1 MLGKDQAE
9 NFLAK
14 NFPVKNFLAKKETN
28 MKTNR
33 LHKHLALAA
42 VATAAVVT
50 TSNADVVTWNANLVI
65 PNNIDGQYINVETQT
80 AGSAAGLVAGWDL
93 NPYGT
98 STTAMSWFA
107 AAAPSGCVMGLG
119 QGGTTSAVASLTG
132 GTVVSSTSTFA
143 NTACSVTAGGWKLN
157 QANYFGF
164 RFLGGDGLTHYG
176 FGVMTIG
183 ATMGVRTLNSLSYE
197 TVAGLAITAGTGG
210 PPPAYDPCAIFNP
223 TASVGINNLPMN
235 STTAANL
242 VTSCGTAYKA
252 NYFKFTAPV
261 DGAYGFNACAI
272 NGVKLAVLDGC
283 SAGSSELS
291 CGSPCSVSGI
301 NLTAGQI
308 VYCVAGGETAGTV
321 LPSQLNIVVSAPQLP
336 ACVSA
341 AVAVFGT
348 NVFDDTAST
357 TAQVVQSNAAGT
369 TTVTINKVVW
379 YAFTAGATG
388 AYSFSLCGSTGDTM
402 MAIGAVCPTLGTT
415 FQTIAYN
422 DDAPSCSSSTTTTAS
437 LASFIDA
444 TNGGATGA
452 FAGFPLTQ
460 DLVSGTTYYIVA
472 GSFLAT
478 DNVTSNLVIDGP
490 PQSLPC
496 PGDYNGDGNR
506 DGSDLA
512 TLLSA
517 WGTADGDIDGDG
529 NTAGSD
535 LAVLLSGW
543 GTCPQ

>member
-1 MLGKDQAE
+1 MLGKDQA
-9 NFLAK
+9 K
-14 NFPVKNFLAKKETN
+14 DFPVKNFQAKKETN

-50 TSNADVVTWNANLVI
+50 TSNAAVVTWDINQVV
-65 PNNIDGQYINVETQT
+65 PNNIDGLYINVEAQT
-80 AGSAAGLVAGWDL
+80 FGSAASVVAGWDI

-98 STTAMSWFA
+98 STTAMSWFG
-107 AAAPSGCVMGLG
+107 AAAPSGCVTGLG
-119 QGGTTSAVASLTG
+119 QGGTTVAVASLTD
-132 GTVVSSTSTFA
+132 GTVVTSTSVYG
-143 NTACSVTAGGWKLN
+143 NTASTVTAGGWKLN

-164 RFLGGDGLTHYG
+164 RFLAGDGTTHYG

-183 ATMGVRTLNSLSYE
+183 ATMGVRTLTSLSYE
-197 TVAGLAITAGTGG
+197 SVAGLAITAGPDG
-210 PPPAYDPCAIFNP
+210 PPADYDPCATFNP
-223 TASVGINNLPMN
+223 TASVGINNLSMN

-261 DGAYGFNACAI
+261 DGAYGFNACAS
-272 NGVKLAVLDGC
+272 NGVKLAVLSGC

-291 CGSPCSVSGI
+291 CAPCEVSGLS
-301 NLTAGQI
+301 LTAGQI
-308 VYCVAGGETAGTV
+308 VYCVAGGDTAATV
-321 LPSQLNIVVSAPQLP
+321 LPSPLNIVVSAPQLP

-341 AVAVFGT
+341 AAAVFGT

-357 TAQVVQSNAAGT
+357 TPQVVQSNAAGT
-369 TTVTINKVVW
+369 TTVTINKSVW

-402 MAIGAVCPTLGTT
+402 MAIGTICPTFGTT

-422 DDAPSCSSSTTTTAS
+422 DDAPLCSSGGTAN

-444 TNGGATGA
+444 TNGGATGS

-460 DLVSGTTYYIVA
+460 DLVSGTTYYILA
-472 GSFLAT
+472 GSYLAT
-478 DNVTSNLVIDGP
+478 TSITSNLVIDGP

-496 PGDYNGDGNR
+496 PGDYNGDGFR
-506 DGSDLA
+506 DGADLA

-517 WGTADGDIDGDG
+517 WGTAGGDINGDG
-529 NTAGSD
+529 ATDGAD
-535 LAVLLSGW
+535 LSTLLSGW

>member
-1 MLGKDQAE
+1 MLGKDQ
-9 NFLAK
+9 AK
-14 NFPVKNFLAKKETN
+14 NFPVKNFLANKETN

-42 VATAAVVT
+42 VATAAVVA
-50 TSNADVVTWNANLVI
+50 TSNASVVTWDINQVV
-65 PNNIDGQYINVETQT
+65 PNNIDGLYINVEAQT
-80 AGSAAGLVAGWDL
+80 FGSAASAVAGWDI

-98 STTAMSWFA
+98 STTAMSWFG
-107 AAAPSGCVMGLG
+107 AAAPSGCVTGLG
-119 QGGTTSAVASLTG
+119 QGGTTVAVASLTS
-132 GTVVSSTSTFA
+132 GTVVTSTSVYG
-143 NTACSVTAGGWKLN
+143 NTASSVTAGGWKLN

-164 RFLGGDGLTHYG
+164 RFLAGDGTTHYG

-197 TVAGLAITAGTGG
+197 SVAGVAITAGPGG

-223 TASVGINNLPMN
+223 TASVGNNNLSMN

-261 DGAYGFNACAI
+261 DGAYGFNACAT
-272 NGVKLAVLDGC
+272 NGVKLAVLGGC
-283 SAGSSELS
+283 SAGSSVLS
-291 CGSPCSVSGI
+291 CGSPCSVSGV

-308 VYCVAGGETAGTV
+308 VYCVAGGDTAATV
-321 LPSQLNIVVSAPQLP
+321 LPSPLNIVVSAPQLP
-336 ACVSA
+336 ACLSA
-341 AVAVFGT
+341 TPAVFGT
-348 NVFDDTAST
+348 NAFDDTAST

-369 TTVTINKVVW
+369 ATATINKVVW

-402 MAIGAVCPTLGTT
+402 MAIGTVCPTFGTT

-422 DDAPSCSSSTTTTAS
+422 DDAPLCSSSPTS
-437 LASFIDA
+437 NLASFIDA
-444 TNGGATGA
+444 TNGGATGTY
-452 FAGFPLTQ
+452 AGFPLTQ
-460 DLVSGTTYYIVA
+460 DLVSGTTYYILA
-472 GSFLAT
+472 GSFSAT
-478 DNVTSNLVIDGP
+478 VNVTSNLVIDGP
-490 PQSLPC
+490 PQGLPC
-496 PGDYNGDGNR
+496 PGDYNGDGFR
-506 DGSDLA
+506 DGADLA

-517 WGTADGDIDGDG
+517 WGTAGGDINGDG
-529 NTAGSD
+529 ATDGAD
-535 LAVLLSGW
+535 LSTLLSGW

>member
-9 NFLAK
+9 NF
-14 NFPVKNFLAKKETN
+14 PVQNFLAKKETN

-50 TSNADVVTWNANLVI
+50 TSNAAVVTWDINQVV
-65 PNNIDGQYINVETQT
+65 PNNIDGLYINVEAQT
-80 AGSAAGLVAGWDL
+80 FGSAAGAVPGWDI

-98 STTAMSWFA
+98 STLALSWFA
-107 AAAPSGCVMGLG
+107 AATPSGCVTGLG
-119 QGGTTSAVASLTG
+119 QGGTTTAVASLTS
-132 GTVVSSTSTFA
+132 GTVVTSTSVYG
-143 NTACSVTAGGWKLN
+143 NTASTVTAGGWKLN

-164 RFLGGDGLTHYG
+164 RFRAGDGTTHYG

-197 TVAGLAITAGTGG
+197 TVAGVAITAGTGG
-210 PPPAYDPCAIFNP
+210 PPPDYDPCATFNP
-223 TASVGINNLPMN
+223 TASVGNNNLSMN

-261 DGAYGFNACAI
+261 DGAYGFNACAT
-272 NGVKLAVLDGC
+272 NGVKIAVLGGC

-291 CGSPCSVSGI
+291 CAPCQVSGI

-308 VYCVAGGETAGTV
+308 VYCVAGGDTAATV
-321 LPSQLNIVVSAPQLP
+321 LPSPLNIVVSAPQLP

-341 AVAVFGT
+341 AAAVFGT

-357 TAQVVQSNAAGT
+357 TPQVVQSNAAGT
-369 TTVTINKVVW
+369 TTVTINKSVW

-388 AYSFSLCGSTGDTM
+388 AYSFRLCGSTGDTM
-402 MAIGAVCPTLGTT
+402 MAIGAVCPTFGTT

-422 DDAPSCSSSTTTTAS
+422 DDAPLCSSGGTPN
-437 LASFIDA
+437 LASIIDA
-444 TNGGATGA
+444 TNGGATGT

-460 DLVSGTTYYIVA
+460 DLVSGTTYYILA
-472 GSFLAT
+472 GSFSAT
-478 DNVTSNLVIDGP
+478 VNVTSNLVIDGP

-496 PGDYNGDGNR
+496 PGDYNGDGFR
-506 DGSDLA
+506 DGADLA
-512 TLLSA
+512 ALLSA
-517 WGTADGDIDGDG
+517 WGTAGGDINGDG
-529 NTAGSD
+529 ATDGAD
-535 LAVLLSGW
+535 LSTLLSGW

>member
-9 NFLAK
+9 NFL
-14 NFPVKNFLAKKETN
+14 VKNFQAKKEAN

-42 VATAAVVT
+42 VATAAVVA
-50 TSNADVVTWNANLVI
+50 TSNASVVTWNANLVI
-65 PNNIDGQYINVETQT
+65 PNNIDGKYINVETQVY
-80 AGSAAGLVAGWDL
+80 GSAAGLVTGWDL

-107 AAAPSGCVMGLG
+107 AAAPSGCVTGLG
-119 QGGTTSAVASLTG
+119 QGGTTTAVASLTA
-132 GTVVSSTSTFA
+132 GTVVSAASTFG

-164 RFLGGDGLTHYG
+164 RFLAGDGTTHYG

-183 ATMGVRTLNSLSYE
+183 ATMGVRTLTSLSYE
-197 TVAGLAITAGTGG
+197 SVAGLAITAGPDG
-210 PPPAYDPCAIFNP
+210 PPADYDPCATFNP
-223 TASVGINNLPMN
+223 TASVGINNLSMN

-261 DGAYGFNACAI
+261 DGAYGFNACAS
-272 NGVKLAVLDGC
+272 NGVKLAVLSGC

-291 CGSPCSVSGI
+291 CAPCEVSGLS
-301 NLTAGQI
+301 LTAGQI
-308 VYCVAGGETAGTV
+308 VYCVAGGDTAATV
-321 LPSQLNIVVSAPQLP
+321 LPSPLNIVVSAPQLP

-341 AVAVFGT
+341 SAAVFGT

-369 TTVTINKVVW
+369 TTATINKVVW

-402 MAIGAVCPTLGTT
+402 MAIGAVCPTFGST
-415 FQTIAYN
+415 FQTLAYN
-422 DDAPSCSSSTTTTAS
+422 DDAPVCSSGGTTN
-437 LASFIDA
+437 LASIIDA
-444 TNGGATGA
+444 TNGGATGT

-472 GSFLAT
+472 GSYSAT
-478 DNVTSNLVIDGP
+478 VSVTSNLVIDGP
-490 PQSLPC
+490 PQGLPC
-496 PGDYNGDGNR
+496 PGDYNGDGLR

-517 WGTADGDIDGDG
+517 WGTAGGDIDGDSTTNG
-529 NTAGSD
+529 AD
-535 LAVLLSGW
+535 LAILLSGW

>member
-9 NFLAK
+9 NF
-14 NFPVKNFLAKKETN
+14 PVKHFQAKKETN

-42 VATAAVVT
+42 VATAAVVA
-50 TSNADVVTWNANLVI
+50 TSNASVVTWNINQVV
-65 PNNIDGQYINVETQT
+65 PNNIDGLYVNVEAQT
-80 AGSAAGLVAGWDL
+80 FGSAASAVAGWDI

-98 STTAMSWFA
+98 STTAMSWFG
-107 AAAPSGCVMGLG
+107 AAAPSGCVTGLG
-119 QGGTTSAVASLTG
+119 QGGTTVAVASLTA
-132 GTVVSSTSTFA
+132 GTVVSAASTFG
-143 NTACSVTAGGWKLN
+143 NTASTVTAGGWKLN

-164 RFLGGDGLTHYG
+164 RFLAGDGTTHYG

-183 ATMGVRTLNSLSYE
+183 ATMGVRTLTSLSYE
-197 TVAGLAITAGTGG
+197 TVAGVAITAGTGG
-210 PPPAYDPCAIFNP
+210 PPPAYDPCATFNP
-223 TASVGINNLPMN
+223 TASVGINNLSMN

-261 DGAYGFNACAI
+261 DGAYGFNACAT
-272 NGVKLAVLDGC
+272 NGVKIAVLGGC

-291 CGSPCSVSGI
+291 CAPCEVSGV

-308 VYCVAGGETAGTV
+308 VYCVAGGDTAATV
-321 LPSQLNIVVSAPQLP
+321 LPSPLNIVVSAPQLP

-341 AVAVFGT
+341 AAAVFGT

-357 TAQVVQSNAAGT
+357 TPQVVQSNAAGT
-369 TTVTINKVVW
+369 TTVTINKSVW

-388 AYSFSLCGSTGDTM
+388 AYSFRLCGSTGDTM
-402 MAIGAVCPTLGTT
+402 MAIGTVCPTFGTT

-422 DDAPSCSSSTTTTAS
+422 DDAPLCSSGGTAN
-437 LASFIDA
+437 LASIIDA
-444 TNGGATGA
+444 TNGGATGT

-472 GSFLAT
+472 GSFSAT
-478 DNVTSNLVIDGP
+478 LSVTSNLVIDGP

-496 PGDYNGDGNR
+496 PGDYNGDGFR

-517 WGTADGDIDGDG
+517 WGTAGGDINGDG
-529 NTAGSD
+529 ATDGAD
-535 LAVLLSGW
+535 LSTLLSGW

>member
-1 MLGKDQAE
+1 MLGKDQ
-9 NFLAK
+9 AK
-14 NFPVKNFLAKKETN
+14 NFPVKNFQAKKETN

-65 PNNIDGQYINVETQT
+65 PNNIDGKYINVETQVY
-80 AGSAAGLVAGWDL
+80 GSAAGLVTGWDL

-107 AAAPSGCVMGLG
+107 AAAPSGCVTGLG
-119 QGGTTSAVASLTG
+119 QGGTTTAVASLTA
-132 GTVVSSTSTFA
+132 GTVVSAASTFA
-143 NTACSVTAGGWKLN
+143 NTASSVTAGGWKLN

-164 RFLGGDGLTHYG
+164 RFVAADGLTHYG
-176 FGVMTIG
+176 FGVMTTG
-183 ATMGVRTLNSLSYE
+183 ATMGVRTLTSLSYE
-197 TVAGLAITAGTGG
+197 SVAGVAITASSG
-210 PPPAYDPCAIFNP
+210 PPPAYDPCATFNP
-223 TASVGINNLPMN
+223 TASVGNNNLSMN

-261 DGAYGFNACAI
+261 DGAYGFNACAT
-272 NGVKLAVLDGC
+272 NGVKIAVLGGC

-291 CGSPCSVSGI
+291 CAPCQVSGI

-308 VYCVAGGETAGTV
+308 VYCVAGGDTAATV
-321 LPSQLNIVVSAPQLP
+321 LPSPLNIVVSAPQLP

-341 AVAVFGT
+341 AAAVFGT

-357 TAQVVQSNAAGT
+357 TPQVVQSNAAGT
-369 TTVTINKVVW
+369 TTVTINKSVW

-402 MAIGAVCPTLGTT
+402 MAIGTICPTFGTT

-422 DDAPSCSSSTTTTAS
+422 DDAPLCSSGGTTN

-444 TNGGATGA
+444 TNGGATGS

-460 DLVSGTTYYIVA
+460 DLVSGTTYYILA
-472 GSFLAT
+472 GSYLAT
-478 DNVTSNLVIDGP
+478 TSITSNLVIDGP
-490 PQSLPC
+490 PQGLPC
-496 PGDYNGDGNR
+496 PGDYNGDGFR
-506 DGSDLA
+506 DGADLA

-517 WGTADGDIDGDG
+517 WGTAGGDINGDG
-529 NTAGSD
+529 ATDGAD
-535 LAVLLSGW
+535 LSTLLSGW

>member
-1 MLGKDQAE
+1 MLGKDQ
-9 NFLAK
+9 AK
-14 NFPVKNFLAKKETN
+14 NFPVKNFQAKKETN

-50 TSNADVVTWNANLVI
+50 TSNAAVVTWDINQVI
-65 PNNIDGQYINVETQT
+65 PNNIDGLYINVEAQT
-80 AGSAAGLVAGWDL
+80 FGSAASAVSGWDI

-98 STTAMSWFA
+98 STLAMSWFA
-107 AAAPSGCVMGLG
+107 AAAPSGCVTGLG
-119 QGGTTSAVASLTG
+119 QGGTTVAVASLTS
-132 GTVVSSTSTFA
+132 GTVVTSTSVYG
-143 NTACSVTAGGWKLN
+143 NTASTVTAGGWKLN

-164 RFLGGDGLTHYG
+164 RFRAGDGTTHYG

-197 TVAGLAITAGTGG
+197 SEAGVAITAGPGG
-210 PPPAYDPCAIFNP
+210 PPPDYDPCATFNP
-223 TASVGINNLPMN
+223 TASVGINNLSMN

-261 DGAYGFNACAI
+261 DGAYGFNACAT
-272 NGVKLAVLDGC
+272 NGVKIAVLGGC

-291 CGSPCSVSGI
+291 CAPCQVSGV

-308 VYCVAGGETAGTV
+308 VYCVVGGDTAATV
-321 LPSQLNIVVSAPQLP
+321 LPSPLNIVVSAPQLP

-341 AVAVFGT
+341 AAAVFGT

-357 TAQVVQSNAAGT
+357 TPQVVQSNAAGT
-369 TTVTINKVVW
+369 TTVTINKSVW

-388 AYSFSLCGSTGDTM
+388 AYSFRLCGSTGDTM
-402 MAIGAVCPTLGTT
+402 MAIGTVCPTFGTT

-422 DDAPSCSSSTTTTAS
+422 DDAPLCSSGGTTN

-444 TNGGATGA
+444 TNGGATGT

-460 DLVSGTTYYIVA
+460 DLVSGTTYYILA
-472 GSFLAT
+472 GSFSAT
-478 DNVTSNLVIDGP
+478 VNVTSNLVIDGP

-496 PGDYNGDGNR
+496 PGDYNGDGFR
-506 DGSDLA
+506 DGADLA
-512 TLLSA
+512 ALLSA
-517 WGTADGDIDGDG
+517 WGTAGGDINGDG
-529 NTAGSD
+529 ATDGAD
-535 LAVLLSGW
+535 LSTLLSGW

>member
-9 NFLAK
+9 NFL
-14 NFPVKNFLAKKETN
+14 VKNFQAKKETN

-42 VATAAVVT
+42 VATAAVVA
-50 TSNADVVTWNANLVI
+50 TSNASVVTWNINQVV
-65 PNNIDGQYINVETQT
+65 PNNIDGLYVNVEAQT
-80 AGSAAGLVAGWDL
+80 FGSAASLVTGWDI

-98 STTAMSWFA
+98 STLAMSWFA
-107 AAAPSGCVMGLG
+107 AAAPSGCVTGLG
-119 QGGTTSAVASLTG
+119 QGGTTVAVASLTD
-132 GTVVSSTSTFA
+132 GTVVSAASTFA
-143 NTACSVTAGGWKLN
+143 NTASTVTAGGWKLN

-164 RFLGGDGLTHYG
+164 RFKAGDGTTHYG

-183 ATMGVRTLNSLSYE
+183 ATMGVRTLTSLSYE
-197 TVAGLAITAGTGG
+197 SVAGVAITVGTGG
-210 PPPAYDPCAIFNP
+210 PPADYDPCATFNP
-223 TASVGINNLPMN
+223 TASVGNNNLSMN

-261 DGAYGFNACAI
+261 DGAYGFNACAT
-272 NGVKLAVLDGC
+272 NGVKIAVLGGC

-291 CGSPCSVSGI
+291 CGSPCSVSGV
-301 NLTAGQI
+301 NLTAGQA
-308 VYCVAGGETAGTV
+308 VYCVVGGDTAATV
-321 LPSQLNIVVSAPQLP
+321 LPSPLNIVVSAPQLP

-341 AVAVFGT
+341 AAAVFGT

-357 TAQVVQSNAAGT
+357 TPQVVQSNAAGT
-369 TTVTINKVVW
+369 TTVTINKSVW

-388 AYSFSLCGSTGDTM
+388 AYSFRLCGSTGDTM
-402 MAIGAVCPTLGTT
+402 MAIGTVCPTFGTT

-422 DDAPSCSSSTTTTAS
+422 DDAPLCSSGGTSN
-437 LASFIDA
+437 LASIIDA
-444 TNGGATGA
+444 TNGGATGT

-472 GSFLAT
+472 GSYSAT
-478 DNVTSNLVIDGP
+478 LSVTSNLVIDGP
-490 PQSLPC
+490 PQGLPC
-496 PGDYNGDGNR
+496 PGDYNGDGFR
-506 DGSDLA
+506 DGADLA
-512 TLLSA
+512 ALLSA
-517 WGTADGDIDGDG
+517 WGTAGGDINGDG
-529 NTAGSD
+529 ATDGAD
-535 LAVLLSGW
+535 LSTLLSGW

>member
-1 MLGKDQAE
+1 
-9 NFLAK
+9 
-14 NFPVKNFLAKKETN
+14 

-42 VATAAVVT
+42 VATAAVVA
-50 TSNADVVTWNANLVI
+50 TSNASVVTWNINQVV
-65 PNNIDGQYINVETQT
+65 PNNIDGLYINVEAQT
-80 AGSAAGLVAGWDL
+80 FGSAGSAVAGWDI
-93 NPYGT
+93 NPYGP

-119 QGGTTSAVASLTG
+119 QGGTTTAVASLTA
-132 GTVVSSTSTFA
+132 GTVVTSA
-143 NTACSVTAGGWKLN
+143 SVYGNTASTVTAGGWKLN

-164 RFLGGDGLTHYG
+164 RFLAGDGTTHYG

-183 ATMGVRTLNSLSYE
+183 ATMGVRTLTSLSYE
-197 TVAGLAITAGTGG
+197 SVAGLAITAGPDG
-210 PPPAYDPCAIFNP
+210 PPADYDPCATFNP
-223 TASVGINNLPMN
+223 TASVGINNLSMN

-242 VTSCGTAYKA
+242 LTSCGTAYKA

-261 DGAYGFNACAI
+261 AGAYGFNACAT
-272 NGVKLAVLDGC
+272 NGVKIAVLGGC

-291 CGSPCSVSGI
+291 CAPCQVSGV

-308 VYCVAGGETAGTV
+308 VYCVAGGDTAATV
-321 LPSQLNIVVSAPQLP
+321 LPSPLNIVVSAPQLP

-341 AVAVFGT
+341 AAAVFGT

-369 TTVTINKVVW
+369 TTVTINKSVW

-402 MAIGAVCPTLGTT
+402 IAIGAVCPTFGTT

-422 DDAPSCSSSTTTTAS
+422 DDAPLCSSGGTAN
-437 LASFIDA
+437 LASIIDA
-444 TNGGATGA
+444 TNGGATGS

-472 GSFLAT
+472 GSYGTTTNITADLI
-478 DNVTSNLVIDGP
+478 IDGP
-490 PQSLPC
+490 PQGLPC
-496 PGDYNGDGNR
+496 PGDYNGDGLR
-506 DGSDLA
+506 D
-512 TLLSA
+512 
-517 WGTADGDIDGDG
+517 
-529 NTAGSD
+529 GSD

-543 GTCPQ
+543 NTAGSDINGDGTTNGADLTVLLSGWGTCPQ

>member
-1 MLGKDQAE
+1 MLGKDQ
-9 NFLAK
+9 AK
-14 NFPVKNFLAKKETN
+14 NFPVKNFLANKETN

-42 VATAAVVT
+42 VATAAVVA
-50 TSNADVVTWNANLVI
+50 TSNASVVTWDINQVV
-65 PNNIDGQYINVETQT
+65 PNNIDGLYINVEAQT
-80 AGSAAGLVAGWDL
+80 FGSAASVVAGWDI

-98 STTAMSWFA
+98 STTAMSWFG
-107 AAAPSGCVMGLG
+107 AAAPSGCVTGLG
-119 QGGTTSAVASLTG
+119 QGGTTVAVASLTS
-132 GTVVSSTSTFA
+132 GTVVTSTSVYG
-143 NTACSVTAGGWKLN
+143 NTASSVTAGGWKLN

-164 RFLGGDGLTHYG
+164 RFLAGDGTTHYG

-197 TVAGLAITAGTGG
+197 SVAGVAITAGPGG

-223 TASVGINNLPMN
+223 TASVGNNNLSMN

-261 DGAYGFNACAI
+261 DGAYGFNACAT
-272 NGVKLAVLDGC
+272 NGVKLAVLGGC
-283 SAGSSELS
+283 SAGSSVLS
-291 CGSPCSVSGI
+291 CGSPCSVSGV

-308 VYCVAGGETAGTV
+308 VYCVAGGDTAATV
-321 LPSQLNIVVSAPQLP
+321 LPSPLNIVVSAPQLP
-336 ACVSA
+336 ACLSA
-341 AVAVFGT
+341 TPAVFGT
-348 NVFDDTAST
+348 NAFDDTAST

-369 TTVTINKVVW
+369 ATATINKVVW

-402 MAIGAVCPTLGTT
+402 MAIGTICPTFGTT

-422 DDAPSCSSSTTTTAS
+422 DDAPLCSSGGTAN

-444 TNGGATGA
+444 TNGGATGS

-460 DLVSGTTYYIVA
+460 DLVSGTTYYILA
-472 GSFLAT
+472 GSFSAT
-478 DNVTSNLVIDGP
+478 VNVTSNLVIDGP
-490 PQSLPC
+490 PQGLPC
-496 PGDYNGDGNR
+496 PGDYNGDGFR
-506 DGSDLA
+506 DGADLA

-517 WGTADGDIDGDG
+517 WGTAGGDINGDG
-529 NTAGSD
+529 ATDGAD
-535 LAVLLSGW
+535 LSTLLSGW